1 MALRIDSYWQRT
13 RAQMWAA
20 FYPSSPLPLAI
31 AEGLAIL
38 AKYGIEAHLF
48 IPGVGKVNGIDAQ
61 NFLEST
67 FVTPAVVNGP
77 VGGVKGSADNVAVTN
92 IRINITSTFGSN
104 YVGIG
109 ELRVKDGTG
118 VMINLANATLTASS
132 QYGTWSPDRMKD
144 GGTVHDTQ
152 SWRSDGTALPQWV
165 NISFPSPVKAAVV
178 EIQNTNPAGLSE
190 SARIGD
196 IEVTNSDSTVSY
208 YPYTRTSDAADA
220 ISRHTIGK
228 LHLTQATTANKP
240 MLGVEPIG
248 GRVNVLQHSET
259 FNASP
264 WDGTATHTYE
274 SAPTT
279 APVKLTK
286 ITATSATTSTQSVTA
301 AATSCVVSWIVRGV
315 SSANTLVLR
324 NVTTATNL
332 TGCIISPD
340 YTQSTGADIT
350 VEQLGD
356 NVRKISI
363 TYATGITVGD
373 SLAVYLG
380 SDSGVGDWT
389 EFGGVQL
396 SWGTTIY
403 PYQRTLSAYEAYEDG
418 KDSIYYWQKG
428 ASASWLRGAPL
439 FDGTVRDYLSI
450 ASARPAQSDNTWSAI
465 LDPCS
470 TATGVQTGST
480 ARAFGACWR
489 EVCDSG
495 RRRE

>member
-67 FVTPAVVNGP
+67 FVTPSTVNTP
-77 VGGVKGSADNVAVTN
+77 VGGVK
-92 IRINITSTFGSN
+92 
-104 YVGIG
+104 
-109 ELRVKDGTG
+109 
-118 VMINLANATLTASS
+118 NAS
-132 QYGTWSPDRMKD
+132 
-144 GGTVHDTQ
+144 GGTI
-152 SWRSDGTALPQWV
+152 
-165 NISFPSPVKAAVV
+165 N
-178 EIQNTNPAGLSE
+178 
-190 SARIGD
+190 
-196 IEVTNSDSTVSY
+196 
-208 YPYTRTSDAADA
+208 
-220 ISRHTIGK
+220 
-228 LHLTQATTANKP
+228 LTQATTANKP
-240 MLGVEPIG
+240 LLGIEPMG
-248 GRVNVLQHSET
+248 GRRNVLIQSET
-259 FNASP
+259 FNVSP
-264 WDGTATHTYE
+264 WSSIANHTYT
-274 SAPTT
+274 SVPTT

-286 ITATSATTSTQSVTA
+286 ITVATASIATQSVTA

-315 SSANTLVLR
+315 SSTNTLLLR
-324 NVTTATNL
+324 NSTTATNL
-332 TGCIISPD
+332 TECTINPD

-380 SDSGVGDWT
+380 TDSGVGDWT

-428 ASASWLRGAPL
+428 ASAGWLSGTPL

-450 ASARPAQSDNTWSAI
+450 ASFRPSARADAFSSVFV
-465 LDPCS
+465 PCA
-470 TATGVQTGST
+470 TANGST
-480 ARAFGACWR
+480 VGAVRGEIRYDRANGFVRLLDGDGARYIDLQEKIDRADQLVTASVQRAGNTVTAHVNGSQVGTVTRSDILAITPVMSRVLCATDTNYPLAGKGYCFIAVQATVPDADR
-489 EVCDSG
+489 ITLATMADYISG
-495 RRRE
+495 RVR